1 MKMDQIITK
10 VVVGF
15 PKITLA
21 FFIMLAMGTAWFIP
35 GLERDPTPYLLPQA
49 HESRVNLD
57 KLRQNYTGANDSIIV
72 LLEAK
77 KTVFNFDTLTRVQK
91 LTTAF
96 ENIHLISEKD
106 RKSLLGLSETASPQ
120 ITEKIRQLAKSPI
133 DSETWMQID
142 EIKEIMELSSLENP
156 QLLEAL
162 DNWIEKLSPIIEVTS
177 LSNTDNILGK
187 EGTLDINPIFDEIP
201 QTKQGL
207 MQLEKEVKSNALFE
221 NVLFSD
227 KGKSTSIILE
237 LSSMDDET
245 STQYLIYNKV
255 KNIVEK
261 KITGDETHYIAG
273 TPVVTGALGKVMEK
287 DTQKLF
293 PIVILIVITCLLL
306 TFRRV
311 KGILVPLVVV
321 ILSLV
326 VTLGIK
332 ALFDIPLN
340 IITTT
345 LPVFILSI
353 GVADGIHM
361 FSEYRD
367 NLLSGNKKIAAIKKT
382 LEHLSMP
389 VIMTSVTTAAAF
401 YAISMTEI
409 VQLKHFGIFV
419 AIGTLVAMFF
429 SLLFIPAL
437 LVILPEKNAN
447 NFAENMV
454 FWKYLKSP
462 DWWMKRSVNWW
473 I

>member
-177 LSNTDNILGK
+177 LSNTDNILG
-187 EGTLDINPIFDEIP
+187 
-201 QTKQGL
+201 
-207 MQLEKEVKSNALFE
+207 
-221 NVLFSD
+221 
-227 KGKSTSIILE
+227 
-237 LSSMDDET
+237 
-245 STQYLIYNKV
+245 
-255 KNIVEK
+255 
-261 KITGDETHYIAG
+261 
-273 TPVVTGALGKVMEK
+273 
-287 DTQKLF
+287 
-293 PIVILIVITCLLL
+293 
-306 TFRRV
+306 
-311 KGILVPLVVV
+311 
-321 ILSLV
+321 
-326 VTLGIK
+326 
-332 ALFDIPLN
+332 
-340 IITTT
+340 
-345 LPVFILSI
+345 
-353 GVADGIHM
+353 
-361 FSEYRD
+361 
-367 NLLSGNKKIAAIKKT
+367 
-382 LEHLSMP
+382 
-389 VIMTSVTTAAAF
+389 
-401 YAISMTEI
+401 
-409 VQLKHFGIFV
+409 
-419 AIGTLVAMFF
+419 
-429 SLLFIPAL
+429 
-437 LVILPEKNAN
+437 
-447 NFAENMV
+447 
-454 FWKYLKSP
+454 
-462 DWWMKRSVNWW
+462 
-473 I
+473 